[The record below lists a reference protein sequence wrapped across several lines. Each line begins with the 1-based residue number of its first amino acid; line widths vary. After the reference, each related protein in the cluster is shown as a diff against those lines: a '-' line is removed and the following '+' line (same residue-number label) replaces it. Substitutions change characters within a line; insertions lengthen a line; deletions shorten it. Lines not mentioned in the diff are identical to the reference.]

1 MNAAILPPRLPASSG
16 RRELESVDPGS
27 EPLDPM
33 RRAWGQGER
42 STLDETFYREL
53 RRLAAL
59 HLARER
65 AGHTFGPTALLHEA
79 YLRLAQAE
87 HLEIRDRAHLLAT
100 ASKIMRQVLV
110 DHARRRCAGKRGD
123 GRANELLDEQR
134 VAVDRPWELV
144 ELDDALRA
152 LAQHDERKA
161 RVVELHY
168 FGGLTQEE
176 IAAVC
181 ELHVNTV
188 ARDLRFAEAWLRKEL
203 TGNTTAGSTR

>member
-1 MNAAILPPRLPASSG
+1 MSAPAIASLSTASALHETLGDMPPAT
-16 RRELESVDPGS
+16 EA
-27 EPLDPM
+27 LDAPPNPW
-33 RRAWGQGER
+33 RTGPRTE
-42 STLDETFYREL
+42 LDEPFYREL
-53 RRLAAL
+53 RQLAAA

-65 AGHTFGPTALLHEA
+65 SGHTFGPTALLHEA
-79 YLRLAQAE
+79 YLRLRNSE

-100 ASKIMRQVLV
+100 ASKVMRQVLV

-134 VAVDRPWELV
+134 VAVDRPWQLI
-144 ELDDALRA
+144 ELDLALRA
-152 LAQHDERKA
+152 LAEHDERKA

-181 ELHVNTV
+181 DLHVNTV

-203 TGNTTAGSTR
+203 ASGT

>member
-1 MNAAILPPRLPASSG
+1 MNTLAITCCSTASTAHETLGGMDPAP
-16 RRELESVDPGS
+16 EE
-27 EPLDPM
+27 LDPTSSPWS
-33 RRAWGQGER
+33 RAGR
-42 STLDETFYREL
+42 ASLDEPFYREL
-53 RRLAAL
+53 RQLAAI

-65 AGHTFGPTALLHEA
+65 SGHTFGPTALLHEA
-79 YLRLAQAE
+79 YLRLSSAE

-100 ASKIMRQVLV
+100 ASKVMRQVLV

-134 VAVDRPWELV
+134 IAVDRPWELV
-144 ELDDALRA
+144 ELDLALRA
-152 LAQHDERKA
+152 LAEHDERKA

-168 FGGLTQEE
+168 FGGLTQDE

-203 TGNTTAGSTR
+203 AGGES

>member
-1 MNAAILPPRLPASSG
+1 MSAGATSPSLTATVTRERLELVSTAPDPR
-16 RRELESVDPGS
+16 
-27 EPLDPM
+27 DPM
-33 RRAWGQGER
+33 LLAWSRGER
-42 STLDETFYREL
+42 SALDETFYREL
-53 RRLAAL
+53 HHVAAL

-65 AGHTFGPTALLHEA
+65 SGHTFSPTALLHEA
-79 YLRLAQAE
+79 YLRLANADQ
-87 HLEIRDRAHLLAT
+87 LEIRDRAHLLAT
-100 ASKIMRQVLV
+100 ASKIMRQILV

-123 GRANELLDEQR
+123 GRVNELLDEQL
-134 VAVDRPWELV
+134 VAVDRPWDLV
-144 ELDDALRA
+144 ELDHALRA
-152 LAQHDERKA
+152 LAEHDERKA

-203 TGNTTAGSTR
+203 QEGASH